1 MAGAADWEEVFKV
14 ARSFGGTVT
23 TQEVEAAGLA
33 RNKLYAARDNGCFVE
48 LSRGV
53 FRLSDAPA
61 VSDLDF
67 VTVCKR
73 VPDGTICLESALAH
87 WDLIDA
93 IPAVV
98 HVAVAVGSHRPT
110 IDRPR
115 TKVHVFAAE
124 TAQLER
130 SEVGLFT
137 GERYWI
143 YGPERSVIDA
153 MRMRKRFGGGPG
165 LEPLRTYLAGSRPN
179 RRKLVELS
187 RSLNVEKS
195 LMDALEILG

>member
-1 MAGAADWEEVFKV
+1 MAGAADWNEVRKV
-14 ARSFGGTVT
+14 ARSLGGTVT
-23 TQEVEAAGLA
+23 PQEVEAAGLS
-33 RNKLYAARDNGCFVE
+33 RNDIYGARDSGYFVE

-61 VSDLDF
+61 ISDLDF

-73 VPDGTICLESALAH
+73 IPSGTICLESALAH

-93 IPAVV
+93 IPSAV
-98 HVAVAVGSHRPT
+98 HVAVAKGAHRPV
-110 IDRPR
+110 IERPR
-115 TKVHVFAAE
+115 TKVHVFNAR

-130 SEVGLFT
+130 LEERLFT

-165 LEPLRTYLAGSRPN
+165 LEPLRKYLAGTHPN
-179 RRKLVELS
+179 RRKLIELS
-187 RSLNVEKS
+187 RELNVEKS